1 MTGATDELMSKT
13 PEIYRTCTTGPFTG
27 ELTAQ
32 NVSMYPV
39 SPYSIYCEKF
49 VPASEKDPLNP
60 YRELLQERGIDHEAA
75 ALERLYP
82 GCKRIPYANAM
93 EGFRLLLD
101 EMERGAGVIF
111 GLPLLYLPENMQ
123 GRFDLLEKRMDQSS
137 FFGPYHYAVKEIKVS
152 KNIREEHIL
161 QGAFYTYLLS
171 KIQKHLP
178 EKFFVINRDY
188 EETVYDFK
196 DHEANLMTALQ
207 GTQAILDGREVP
219 TPTYNAGEW
228 PWKTYTN
235 HAALKS
241 RDISLVGQVGPKL
254 KEKLFA
260 LGFRK
265 VWDLSPSRIHDLKKI
280 PRVGETTAK
289 KLIRSAQ
296 SIQKGEI
303 ILLDGSVL
311 DFPARPVEIFLDL
324 EGTDQ
329 PGDDGDLTQ
338 VDYLIGALTCSAGIE
353 DYRPFVAWHP
363 EDEEAMLRA
372 FMAFIASRE
381 NYVVYHWHHYERWHM
396 KQLADRYGMTAEAE
410 TTLFPFMID
419 LHRMAT
425 AAFVFPTYT
434 NGLKDIASFLGYKW
448 RHDDINALDA
458 IAYYLRFQK
467 HPEGYREKLKAV
479 IDYNEDDCRATK
491 IVKDWLQA
499 KSLALRRTESD

>member
-1 MTGATDELMSKT
+1 MSKT
-13 PEIYRTCTTGPFTG
+13 SDLIYSSCTMGPSTG

-32 NVSMYPV
+32 NVSIYPV

-60 YRELLQERGIDHEAA
+60 YRELLQERGIEHEKAV
-75 ALERLYP
+75 LERLYP
-82 GCKRIPYANAM
+82 DYERISFTDVM
-93 EGFRLLLD
+93 EGFHHLLE
-101 EMERGAGVIF
+101 EMQKGADVIC

-123 GRFDLLEKRMDQSS
+123 GRIDVLEKKTDQSS
-137 FFGPYHYAVKEIKVS
+137 LFGPYYYAVKEIKVS

-178 EKFFVINRDY
+178 EKFFIINRDF
-188 EETVYDFK
+188 EETAYDFK
-196 DHEANLMTALQ
+196 DHEAELIRALQ
-207 GTQAILDGREVP
+207 GTQAILDGHEVP

-228 PWKTYTN
+228 PWKTHTN

-241 RDISLVGQVGPKL
+241 RDISLVSQVGPKL
-254 KEKLFA
+254 KEKLSA
-260 LGFRK
+260 RGFRK
-265 VWDLSPSRIHDLKKI
+265 IWDLSPSRINDLKKI

-296 SIQKGEI
+296 AMHRGEI
-303 ILLDGSVL
+303 ILLDRSAL
-311 DFPARPVEIFLDL
+311 DFPDKPVEIFLDL

-338 VDYLIGALTCSAGIE
+338 VDYLIGTLTCSSGTE

-363 EDEEAMLRA
+363 GDEEAMFRE
-372 FMAFIASRE
+372 FMAFIASQK
-381 NYVVYHWHHYERWHM
+381 NYVIYHWHHYERWHM
-396 KQLADRYGMTAEAE
+396 KQLADRYGMTGEAE

-425 AAFVFPTYT
+425 AAFVFPTCT
-434 NGLKDIASFLGYKW
+434 NGLKDIAFFLGYKW

-467 HPEGYREKLKAV
+467 DPEGYREKLKAV

-491 IVKDWLQA
+491 VVKDWLFE
-499 KSLALRRTESD
+499 RVHER

>member
-1 MTGATDELMSKT
+1 MSKT
-13 PEIYRTCTTGPFTG
+13 LEIYQSCTAGRSTG

-32 NVSMYPV
+32 NVSIYLI
-39 SPYSIYCEKF
+39 SPYNIFCEKF

-60 YRELLQERGIDHEAA
+60 YRELLQERGIEHEAA
-75 ALERLYP
+75 VLERLYP
-82 GCKRIPYANAM
+82 GYERIPFADGM
-93 EGFRLLLD
+93 EGFKYLLNK
-101 EMERGAGVIF
+101 MERGVDVIC

-123 GRFDLLEKRMDQSS
+123 GRIDILEKRTDKPSV
-137 FFGPYHYAVKEIKVS
+137 FGHYYYVVKEIKVS
-152 KNIREEHIL
+152 KNIREEHIF
-161 QGAFYTYLLS
+161 QGAFYTYLVS

-178 EKFFVINRDY
+178 EKFFIINRDY
-188 EETVYDFK
+188 EEIAYEFK
-196 DHEANLMTALQ
+196 NHEADLMRALQ

-219 TPTYNAGEW
+219 TPTYNACEW

-241 RDISLVGQVGPKL
+241 RDISLVNQVGPKL
-254 KEKLFA
+254 KEKLSA
-260 LGFRK
+260 RGFRK
-265 VWDLSPSRIHDLKKI
+265 VWDLSPSRISDLKKI
-280 PRVGETTAK
+280 PRVGETTAQ

-296 SIQKGEI
+296 AIQKGEI
-303 ILLDGSVL
+303 ILLDRSAL
-311 DFPARPVEIFLDL
+311 DFPAKPVEIFLDL

-329 PGDDGDLTQ
+329 PGDEGELTQ
-338 VDYLIGALTCSAGIE
+338 VDYLIGALTCASGVE

-363 EDEEAMLRA
+363 GEEEAMFRA
-372 FMAFIASRE
+372 FMAFIAEQE

-410 TTLFPFMID
+410 AMLFPLMID
-419 LHRMAT
+419 LHRVAT

-467 HPEGYREKLKAV
+467 NPEGYREKMKAV

-491 IVKDWLQA
+491 IVKDWLRA
-499 KSLALRRTESD
+499 RSLELRQTQSD

>member
-1 MTGATDELMSKT
+1 MTEATDDMTSKT
-13 PEIYRTCTTGPFTG
+13 WEIYQSCTTGPSTG

-49 VPASEKDPLNP
+49 VSASAKDPLNP
-60 YRELLQERGIDHEAA
+60 YRELLQERGMEHETAV
-75 ALERLYP
+75 LERLYP
-82 GCKRIPYANAM
+82 GCERIPYADTL
-93 EGFRLLLD
+93 EGFWLLLN
-101 EMERGAGVIF
+101 EMERGAEVIL
-111 GLPLLYLPENMQ
+111 GLPLFYLPENMQ
-123 GRFDLLEKRMDQSS
+123 GRFDILEKRRDQCSV
-137 FFGPYHYAVKEIKVS
+137 FGPYYYAVKEIKVS

-171 KIQKHLP
+171 KIQKYLP
-178 EKFFVINRDY
+178 EKFFIINRDY
-188 EETVYDFK
+188 EETVYEFK
-196 DHEANLMTALQ
+196 NLESDLMKALQ

-235 HAALKS
+235 HAALKN
-241 RDISLVGQVGPKL
+241 RDISLVSQVGPKL
-254 KEKLFA
+254 KEKLSA
-260 LGFRK
+260 RGFKK

-296 SIQKGEI
+296 AIQKGEI
-303 ILLDGSVL
+303 ILLDRSAL
-311 DFPARPVEIFLDL
+311 DFPDKPVEIFLDL

-338 VDYLIGALTCSAGIE
+338 VDYLIGALTCASGIE
-353 DYRPFVAWHP
+353 DYRPFMAWHP
-363 EDEEAMLRA
+363 EDEEAMFRA

-396 KQLADRYGMTAEAE
+396 KQLADRYGMIAEADAM
-410 TTLFPFMID
+410 LFPFMID

-434 NGLKDIASFLGYKW
+434 NGLKDIAAFLGYRW

-467 HPEGYREKLKAV
+467 NPETYREKLKAV

-499 KSLALRRTESD
+499 RGLALQLAESD

>member
-1 MTGATDELMSKT
+1 MA
-13 PEIYRTCTTGPFTG
+13 GPSTG

-32 NVSMYPV
+32 NVSIYPV

-49 VPASEKDPLNP
+49 APVSEKDPLNP
-60 YRELLQERGIDHEAA
+60 YRELLQGRGIEHETAV
-75 ALERLYP
+75 LERLYP
-82 GCKRIPYANAM
+82 GYEKITFTDGT
-93 EGFRLLLD
+93 EGFSHLLK
-101 EMERGAGVIF
+101 EMERGVDVIC
-111 GLPLLYLPENMQ
+111 GLPLFYLPENMQ
-123 GRFDLLEKRMDQSS
+123 GRIDILEKRTDQSS
-137 FFGPYHYAVKEIKVS
+137 VFGFYYYAVKEFKVS
-152 KNIREEHIL
+152 KNIREEHVL
-161 QGAFYTYLLS
+161 QGAFYTYILS

-178 EKFFVINRDY
+178 EKFFIINRDY
-188 EETVYDFK
+188 EEVAYDFK
-196 DHEANLMTALQ
+196 DHEAELMKALW

-219 TPTYNAGEW
+219 KPTYNAGEW

-241 RDISLVGQVGPKL
+241 RDISLVSQVGPKL
-254 KEKLFA
+254 KEKLSA
-260 LGFRK
+260 RGFKK

-296 SIQKGEI
+296 AIQKGEI
-303 ILLDGSVL
+303 ILLDRSVL
-311 DFPARPVEIFLDL
+311 DFPVRPFEIFLDL

-338 VDYLIGALTCSAGIE
+338 VDYLIGALTCASGTE

-363 EDEEAMLRA
+363 GDEEAMFRA

-410 TTLFPFMID
+410 AMLFPFMID
-419 LHRMAT
+419 LHRTAT

-448 RHDDINALDA
+448 RHADINALDA

-467 HPEGYREKLKAV
+467 NPEGYREKMKAV

-499 KSLALRRTESD
+499 RSLALRQMESD